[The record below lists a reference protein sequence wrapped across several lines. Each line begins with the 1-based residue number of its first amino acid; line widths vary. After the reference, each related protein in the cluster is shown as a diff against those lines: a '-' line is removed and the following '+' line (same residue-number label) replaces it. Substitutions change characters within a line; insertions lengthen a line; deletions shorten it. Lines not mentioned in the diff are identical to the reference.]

1 MNPFL
6 FLFTNFEVAF
16 VSDIVLNDLST
27 RSKIFYSLR
36 PYFYKQSIVKCG
48 LAAGIT
54 VVAALLPTMFAFYLA
69 TGTFVP
75 HNSTTL
81 LQFSLL
87 AFILGVILDIFIC
100 KMKIFGNRLD
110 DFYKEYGAGFL
121 GGAAFVFS
129 VVISYFIQKNLKRVL

>member
-1 MNPFL
+1 MNPFF
-6 FLFTNFEVAF
+6 FLFINFVVAF
-16 VSDIVLNDLST
+16 VSDVILNDLSS
-27 RSKIFYSLR
+27 RSKAFYSLR

-48 LAAGIT
+48 VVAGIT
-54 VVAALLPTMFAFYLA
+54 IVLALLPTMLAFYLA

-87 AFILGVILDIFIC
+87 AFMLGAALDILIY
-100 KMKIFGNRLD
+100 KMNIFGNRLD

-129 VVISYFIQKNLKRVL
+129 VVISYFIQKNLKRLL

>member
-1 MNPFL
+1 
-6 FLFTNFEVAF
+6 
-16 VSDIVLNDLST
+16 VSDVILNDLSS
-27 RSKIFYSLR
+27 RSQAFYSLR

-48 LAAGIT
+48 VVAGIT
-54 VVAALLPTMFAFYLA
+54 IVLALLPTMFTFYLA

-87 AFILGVILDIFIC
+87 AFMLGAILDILIY
-100 KMKIFGNRLD
+100 KMNIFGNRLD

-129 VVISYFIQKNLKRVL
+129 VVISYFIQKNLKRLL

>member
-1 MNPFL
+1 MNTFFFL
-6 FLFTNFEVAF
+6 FINFVVAF
-16 VSDIVLNDLST
+16 VSDIILNDLSS
-27 RSKIFYSLR
+27 RSKAFYSLR

-48 LAAGIT
+48 IAAGIT
-54 VVAALLPTMFAFYLA
+54 IVVALLPTMFAFYLA

-75 HNSTTL
+75 DNSTTL

-87 AFILGVILDIFIC
+87 AFILGAALDILIY
-100 KMKIFGNRLD
+100 KMNIFGNRLD

-129 VVISYFIQKNLKRVL
+129 VVISYFIQKNLKRLL